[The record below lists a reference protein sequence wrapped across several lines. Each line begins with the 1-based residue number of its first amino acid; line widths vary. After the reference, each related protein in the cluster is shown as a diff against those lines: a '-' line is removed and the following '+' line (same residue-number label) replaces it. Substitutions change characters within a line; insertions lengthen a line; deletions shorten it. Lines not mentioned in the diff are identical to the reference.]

1 MPNELERTTRQLAV
15 FNKNIANL
23 EREKAELKALISNMK
38 LEKKHAVKQGKEA
51 RHNAE
56 KFHQASCTIQKVTDR
71 KENGNDMMAKEI
83 LKVKKEV

>member
-1 MPNELERTTRQLAV
+1 
-15 FNKNIANL
+15 
-23 EREKAELKALISNMK
+23 MK
-38 LEKKHAVKQGKEA
+38 LEKKHAVRQGKEA

-83 LKVKKEV
+83 LKVKKEVQRLSQENSRMQAH